1 MTLSPVQA
9 HQMRIRAAQA
19 GQTAALDEA
28 QRALHWLHVQKGLL
42 SGIRSHQARH
52 AHKAQVLPEILPYI
66 DGVLAAAQKLDEAG
80 QAVPADPVVAHA
92 AVWAID
98 AGDWPLAVRLAAHL
112 IQHGLPMPDEFERTA
127 ATAFADMMS
136 EAALYG
142 RLPAGLAADYMRQ
155 VAALTQE
162 HDMPDQSRA
171 KVHKA
176 IAYALAG
183 KTLLAGQAG
192 EWAGLDAATLAMALQ
207 HLTQAERLDAD
218 CGVKKD
224 IAAVQKLLAQAA
236 PEAPAKAE
244 AEAEAEAAEKPAA
257 PRSRAKAKPPKP
269 KA

>member
-9 HQMRIRAAQA
+9 HQMRVRATQA

-28 QRALHWLHVQKGLL
+28 QRAMHWLHAQKGLL
-42 SGIRSHQARH
+42 SGIQSHQARH

-66 DGVLAAAQKLDEAG
+66 DGVLAAAHKQAQAG
-80 QAVPADPVVAHA
+80 QAVPADPVLAHC

-98 AGDWPLAVRLAAHL
+98 AGDWPLAVRLAEHL

-127 ATAFADMMS
+127 ATAFADLMS

-142 RLPAGLAADYMRQ
+142 RLPAGLVAHYMQQ
-155 VAALTQE
+155 VAYITREQ
-162 HDMPDQSRA
+162 DMPDQTRA
-171 KVHKA
+171 KVHKS
-176 IAYALAG
+176 IAYGMAG
-183 KTLLAGQAG
+183 KTMLAGQAG

-236 PEAPAKAE
+236 PEAPAE

>member
-9 HQMRIRAAQA
+9 HQMRVRATQA

-28 QRALHWLHVQKGLL
+28 QRALHWLHAQKGLL
-42 SGIRSHQARH
+42 SGIQSHQARH

-66 DGVLAAAQKLDEAG
+66 DGVLAAAHKQAQAG
-80 QAVPADPVVAHA
+80 QAVPADPVLAHC

-244 AEAEAEAAEKPAA
+244 AEPAGKPAD
-257 PRSRAKAKPPKP
+257 PRSRAKARPPKP

>member
-1 MTLSPVQA
+1 MTLSPVQT
-9 HQMRIRAAQA
+9 HQMRIRAMQA

-42 SGIRSHQARH
+42 SGIQSHQARH

-66 DGVLAAAQKLDEAG
+66 DGVLAAAQKLAEAG
-80 QAVPADPVVAHA
+80 QAVPADPVLAHC

-98 AGDWPLAVRLAAHL
+98 AGNWPLAVRLAAHL

-192 EWAGLDAATLAMALQ
+192 DWAGLDAATLQMALQ

-236 PEAPAKAE
+236 PEAPA
-244 AEAEAEAAEKPAA
+244 EAEAEAAEKPAA

>member
-9 HQMRIRAAQA
+9 HQMRIRATQA

-28 QRALHWLHVQKGLL
+28 QRALHWLHAQKGLL
-42 SGIRSHQARH
+42 SGIQSHQARH

-66 DGVLAAAQKLDEAG
+66 DGVLAAAHKQAQAG
-80 QAVPADPVVAHA
+80 QAVTADPVLAHC

-98 AGDWPLAVRLAAHL
+98 AGDWPLAVRLAEHL

-207 HLTQAERLDAD
+207 HLTQAERLDAE

-236 PEAPAKAE
+236 PEAPA
-244 AEAEAEAAEKPAA
+244 EAAEKTAA
-257 PRSRAKAKPPKP
+257 PRSRAKARPPK
-269 KA
+269 A